1 MFFLKDLPTRQM
13 VEGYAL
19 SHGVNPSTIED
30 ALSMMRRASLLIRKL
45 ETYFSEHDLSQLR
58 FLIMIVID
66 REPYRDALTIGEI
79 TERLDVKGPVI
90 TRTIKV
96 LIEDGLV
103 SVERDEEDGRTRHV
117 SLTAAG
123 KAKLAKVMPGYLHLI
138 EAEMTEDGREIAWSS
153 NLQGSR

>member
-1 MFFLKDLPTRQM
+1 VFFLKDLPTRQM

-19 SHGVNPSTIED
+19 SHGVDPSTIED

-45 ETYFSEHDLSQLR
+45 ETYFSGHDLSQLR

-66 REPYRDALTIGEI
+66 REPNRDSLTIGEI

-96 LIEDGLV
+96 LVDDGLV
-103 SVERDEEDGRTRHV
+103 AIGRDEDDQRTRHA
-117 SLTAAG
+117 SLTPAG
-123 KAKLAKVMPGYLHLI
+123 KAKLADVIPGYLQLI
-138 EAEMTEDGREIAWSS
+138 EFEMAAGLGEGA
-153 NLQGSR
+153 

>member
-13 VEGYAL
+13 VEAYAV
-19 SHGVNPSTIED
+19 SHGVEPSTIQD

-45 ETYFSEHDLSQLR
+45 EAYFGDHGISQLR

-66 REPYRDALTIGEI
+66 REPERDALTIGDI
-79 TERLDVKGPVI
+79 SERLDVKGPVI

-96 LIEDGLV
+96 LVDDGLV
-103 SVERDEEDGRTRHV
+103 RVERDEEDGRTRHA

-123 KAKLAKVMPGYLHLI
+123 KSKLAEVIPGYLQLI
-138 EAEMTEDGREIAWSS
+138 EAEMAAPAGEGA
-153 NLQGSR
+153 